1 VGKAVVLRVGKGG
14 RVGVRK
20 REVVWVGER
29 GRIVGGEK
37 G

>member
-1 VGKAVVLRVGKGG
+1 VGKAVVLWVGKGG
-14 RVGVRK
+14 RVGIRK
-20 REVVWVGER
+20 REVVCVGER